1 MKHLGLWQI
10 FIKYNIKDYKQEME
24 TRDKKLSLENLC
36 NQLDRKK
43 KLKWRY
49 YSLQCTKYEEEQGR
63 YFLKLSEMLKDFS
76 SARDEEK

>member
-43 KLKWRY
+43 N
-49 YSLQCTKYEEEQGR
+49 
-63 YFLKLSEMLKDFS
+63 
-76 SARDEEK
+76 

>member
-1 MKHLGLWQI
+1 MKHLGLWQT

-24 TRDKKLSLENLC
+24 TRDKKLSSENLC

-49 YSLQCTKYEEEQGR
+49 HSLQCTKYEEEQGR

-76 SARDEEK
+76 SAKDEEK

>member
-24 TRDKKLSLENLC
+24 TRDKKLSSENLC

-43 KLKWRY
+43 N
-49 YSLQCTKYEEEQGR
+49 
-63 YFLKLSEMLKDFS
+63 
-76 SARDEEK
+76 